1 MNEEI
6 DQELDRLLRTGITV
20 AGQVGERVARI
31 RANQARL
38 EAERDESARRS
49 LEQATREEIGAAR
62 RVYGGVHDP
71 RWFNGE
77 PADVQRRFGA
87 ALVTAHGM
95 AGVDPVARVAEQHLL
110 REARARY
117 TDADAW
123 MQAAVLGYTEAMAE
137 QADRDEEQARADRAA
152 ATMEQPDDPERAGEA
167 LVMNLSEDDLAAFDR
182 GADRAGGEVKP
193 RLTSDPQVR
202 RAETLAEGHDAHG
215 LDDIDRALDEWS
227 RELGDRNRGA
237 DLENRA
243 HEAGARST
251 QEQAREVAEVVEEGF
266 PVQAGTDHAAHIG
279 KVRAKTTGGRS
290 GDRSRGRTQDRG
302 R

>member
-38 EAERDESARRS
+38 AAERDDSARRAM
-49 LEQATREEIGAAR
+49 EQATKEEIGAAR

-71 RWFNGE
+71 RWFTGG

-87 ALVTAHGM
+87 ALVMAHGM
-95 AGVDPVARVAEQHLL
+95 AGVDPVARVAEAHLL

-117 TDADAW
+117 ADAEGW

-137 QADRDEEQARADRAA
+137 QADREAEQARADHAA
-152 ATMEQPDDPERAGEA
+152 ATMEQPDDPERIHEA

-182 GADRAGGEVKP
+182 GADRVGAEVKP
-193 RLTSDPQVR
+193 GLTSDPQVR
-202 RAETLAEGHDAHG
+202 RAETLADRHEGHG
-215 LDDIDRALDEWS
+215 LDDLDRALDEWS
-227 RELGDRNRGA
+227 RELGDRHLGA
-237 DLENRA
+237 DLEDRA
-243 HEAGARST
+243 HEAGAQT
-251 QEQAREVAEVVEEGF
+251 MQEQARQVADVVEEGF
-266 PVQAGTDHAAHIG
+266 PVEASADHAAHIG
-279 KVRAKTTGGRS
+279 KVRAKTTGGRR
-290 GDRSRGRTQDRG
+290 GERSRGRTQDRG